1 VLGKLKESYLH
12 QPTKPDDRPRIGLV
26 NISYGSLEVTRV
38 HVTPERLVPK
48 EQAALYYGCPTAR
61 WLDGWID
68 RLNDRRYGLSVLSG
82 EPGTGKTTLLRSLAS
97 WLRETHL
104 FYFTPASRF
113 NAVDAGELVTFWTD
127 ENRTSKLRKVL
138 VLEDAE
144 SILLSRN
151 GRNGEQVA
159 SLLNL
164 TDGVM
169 GDALGLQ
176 VVCTINSE
184 LTDIDPA
191 LLRPGRLLARRE
203 IDRLSRDEARLLA
216 EHLGKPLPDGET
228 IALAELFNPDSD
240 GIAAATRNPRRRLG
254 FDAVPANHA

>member
-1 VLGKLKESYLH
+1 
-12 QPTKPDDRPRIGLV
+12 
-26 NISYGSLEVTRV
+26 
-38 HVTPERLVPK
+38 
-48 EQAALYYGCPTAR
+48 
-61 WLDGWID
+61 
-68 RLNDRRYGLSVLSG
+68 
-82 EPGTGKTTLLRSLAS
+82 
-97 WLRETHL
+97 
-104 FYFTPASRF
+104 
-113 NAVDAGELVTFWTD
+113 
-127 ENRTSKLRKVL
+127 
-138 VLEDAE
+138 
-144 SILLSRN
+144 
-151 GRNGEQVA
+151 
-159 SLLNL
+159 
-164 TDGVM
+164 M